1 MGVLRLCVLGTPEV
15 FHNGTRLTFALRKG
29 QALLLYLAVE
39 GGMHPRSKL
48 AAFLWPD
55 SEPHDARTALRNAL
69 ALLRTL
75 LTDTDASPA
84 AHTHLMQAG
93 DLLGLDPQALVE
105 LDLHQVQQAY
115 QHAQQCTSPPSERQR
130 ASLVSQVQQALAL
143 VRGPFLDGF
152 WLREEAPFDDWLQ
165 QQQHQ
170 WQVRLQLLFDRL
182 SSWHEAALEHEQ
194 AQAVLTRW
202 LALDPL
208 QEEAYRRLMRVQ
220 LALGE
225 PNAAWQVY
233 TSCRARLAQ
242 SLQVEPS
249 PQTVALS
256 ERIRASMARRG
267 HSPGPGTAPQTR
279 ATVESRPPDEL
290 LVPLVGRSNALHQL
304 VARSQQARQGQ
315 PQAVLV
321 VGEAGMGK
329 TRLAEEFVS
338 WARAQGADVL
348 RGQAWEAGG
357 RLPYQPVVEAIRQR
371 LEEENAPE
379 DLLDDLWLAELGR
392 LLPEMRVRY
401 PDLPHPSPDELLGK
415 VHLFEAVARLVEALA
430 ARGGPL
436 VLVLED
442 LHWVDES
449 SLDLL
454 RYLERSWSRHGTP
467 VMLLGTVGQEALDLN
482 AQLAGRLA
490 DLGREMPLTRLSVQA
505 LNQEE
510 TLKLVEGVVVQRE
523 PDTSMGEEQREH
535 DAMQSSAAEM
545 EAQLSLASERP
556 MPLPDENLAKPYLY
570 RLQLAPA
577 PERPLDVLSDF
588 LYGQTGG
595 QPLYL
600 LEMLKLLRD
609 LQWLVPRQHS
619 DGTWKLALDRERA
632 AGLHQEEAR
641 HELVPSSVRTL
652 ILARLAKLS
661 PVTRQLLLASAV
673 LGTGVSA
680 QHLWQVAEL
689 GEQVGIEALEE
700 ATGSGLLREEN
711 GWKDAMGNYRCS
723 CDLIREVIS
732 TEPGAAR
739 RHIMQQ
745 RALVLLHRERT
756 ATAGLA

>member
-75 LTDTDASPA
+75 LADTDASPA
-84 AHTHLMQAG
+84 GHTHLMQAG
-93 DLLGLDPQALVE
+93 DLLGLDPQALLE

-115 QHAQQCTSPPSERQR
+115 QHAQQCTTPPSERQR

-182 SSWHEAALEHEQ
+182 SSWHESALEHEQ

-242 SLQVEPS
+242 ALQVEPS

-267 HSPGPGTAPQTR
+267 HSPGPGTTPQAR
-279 ATVESRPPDEL
+279 ATVENRPPDEL
-290 LVPLVGRSNALHQL
+290 VVPLVGRSTALHQL

-321 VGEAGMGK
+321 VGESGMGK

-348 RGQAWEAGG
+348 KGQTWEAGG

-415 VHLFEAVARLVEALA
+415 VHLFEAIARLVEALA

-442 LHWVDES
+442 LHWVDEA

-454 RYLERSWSRHGTP
+454 RYLGRSWSRHGTP
-467 VMLLGTVGQEALDLN
+467 VMLLGTVGQETLDLN

-490 DLGREMPLTRLSVQA
+490 DLGRDIPLTRVSVQA

-510 TLKLVEGVVVQRE
+510 TLKLVEAVVEQRE
-523 PDTSMGEEQREH
+523 PGASMGEELE
-535 DAMQSSAAEM
+535 AMQSYNAGL
-545 EAQLSLASERP
+545 EAQLSQASERP
-556 MPLPDENLAKPYLY
+556 MALPDENLAKPYLY
-570 RLQLAPA
+570 RLQLAAPA
-577 PERPLDVLSDF
+577 PERPLDVLGDF

-595 QPLYL
+595 QPFYL

-609 LQWLVPRQHS
+609 LQWLVPRQHP
-619 DGTWKLALDRERA
+619 DGSWKLTLDRERA
-632 AGLHQEEAR
+632 TGLHQEEPR
-641 HELVPSSVRTL
+641 HELVPTSVRTL

-661 PVTRQLLLASAV
+661 PAARQLLLASAV
-673 LGTGVSA
+673 LGTGASA
-680 QHLWQVAEL
+680 QQLWQVAEQ
-689 GEQVGIEALEE
+689 GEQAGIEALEE
-700 ATGSGLLREEN
+700 AIGSGFLREEN
-711 GWKDAMGNYRCS
+711 GWIAATGSYRCT
-723 CDLIREVIS
+723 CDLIREVIA

-745 RALVLLHRERT
+745 RALVLLHRERAT
-756 ATAGLA
+756 AAGLA